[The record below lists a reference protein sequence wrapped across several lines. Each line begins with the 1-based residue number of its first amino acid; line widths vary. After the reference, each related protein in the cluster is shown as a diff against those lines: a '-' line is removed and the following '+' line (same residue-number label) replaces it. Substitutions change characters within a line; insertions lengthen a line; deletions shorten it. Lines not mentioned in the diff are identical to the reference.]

1 MLTHELTVQLTT
13 VSVSL
18 FHVEASAEAQF
29 YVHNRMEKLLAFLA
43 WHIIRNPSGFKIDY
57 IIRMV
62 HDTMAINN

>member
-1 MLTHELTVQLTT
+1 MHELAVQLTT

-29 YVHNRMEKLLAFLA
+29 YAQNRMEKLPAFLA
-43 WHIIRNPSGFKIDY
+43 WNIIRNPSGFKTDY

-62 HDTMAINN
+62 YDTMAINN